1 VYIYYHCD
9 AHAVGYIFVCC
20 RSHSGVQFIQNV
32 YVITIY
38 AGTDLYEV
46 ASHVSDNWP
55 LGRGLWYT
63 DDMRLVI
70 WINEHDHIRVTTT
83 EEVQITSTY

>member
-1 VYIYYHCD
+1 M
-9 AHAVGYIFVCC
+9 
-20 RSHSGVQFIQNV
+20 
-32 YVITIY
+32 YVLIY
-38 AGTDLYEV
+38 AGTDVYEV

-55 LGRGLWYT
+55 LGRGIWYT

-83 EEVQITSTY
+83 EEVYI